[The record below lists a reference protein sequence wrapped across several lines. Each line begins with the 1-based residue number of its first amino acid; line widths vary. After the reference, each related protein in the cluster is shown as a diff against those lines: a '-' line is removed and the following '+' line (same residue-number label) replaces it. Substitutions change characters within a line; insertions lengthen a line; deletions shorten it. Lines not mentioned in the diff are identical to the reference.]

1 MLTDERRAPL
11 ATTFAHLDPQ
21 LRQGYEDWR
30 EAVRALRASDRSG
43 IRLRPLLDVEL
54 LIGVVAF
61 LVVLGVLVWLWRRH
75 R

>member
-1 MLTDERRAPL
+1 MLTDERRAQL
-11 ATTFAHLDPQ
+11 ATTFAHLDAQ
-21 LRQGYEDWR
+21 LRQGYQDWR

-61 LVVLGVLVWLWRRH
+61 LIGLGVLVWLWRR
-75 R
+75 RR